1 MGFRGVKAL
10 GSLILAILVG
20 FVALWVLLQLFVGA
34 LKLIGVLIAIGVAVV
49 AYLLAEKLIGKG
61 R

>member
-1 MGFRGVKAL
+1 MKAL

-20 FVALWVLLQLFVGA
+20 VFALWLLLQLFVGA
-34 LKLIGVLIAIGVAVV
+34 LKLIGVLIAIGLAVM

>member
-1 MGFRGVKAL
+1 MKAL

>member
-1 MGFRGVKAL
+1 MAMFLTSVIFGHTPMF
-10 GSLILAILVG
+10 
-20 FVALWVLLQLFVGA
+20 

>member
-1 MGFRGVKAL
+1 MGLGGVKAL

>member
-1 MGFRGVKAL
+1 MGFGGVKAV
-10 GSLILAILVG
+10 GSLILATLVG

>member
-1 MGFRGVKAL
+1 MGFGGVKAL

-34 LKLIGVLIAIGVAVV
+34 LKLIGVVIAIGVAVV

>member
-1 MGFRGVKAL
+1 MGLGGVKAL

-20 FVALWVLLQLFVGA
+20 FVLLWVLLQLFVGA
-34 LKLIGVLIAIGVAVV
+34 LKLIGVLIAIAAAVV
-49 AYLLAEKLIGKG
+49 VYLLAEKLIGKG

>member
-1 MGFRGVKAL
+1 MGLGGVKAL
-10 GSLILAILVG
+10 GSLVLAILVG

>member
-1 MGFRGVKAL
+1 MGFGGVKAL

-20 FVALWVLLQLFVGA
+20 FAALWVLLQLFVGA
-34 LKLIGVLIAIGVAVV
+34 LKLIGVVIAIGVAVV

>member
-1 MGFRGVKAL
+1 MGHGGVKAL

-20 FVALWVLLQLFVGA
+20 FVLLWVLLKLFVGA
-34 LKLIGVLIAIGVAVV
+34 LKLIGVLIAIAAAVV
-49 AYLLAEKLIGKG
+49 VYLLAEKLIGKG

>member
-1 MGFRGVKAL
+1 MGFGGVKAL

-34 LKLIGVLIAIGVAVV
+34 LKLIGVLIAVALAVV

>member
-1 MGFRGVKAL
+1 MGLGGVKAL

-49 AYLLAEKLIGKG
+49 AYVLAEKLIGKG

>member
-1 MGFRGVKAL
+1 MGFGGVKAL

-20 FVALWVLLQLFVGA
+20 VFALWLLLQLFVGA
-34 LKLIGVLIAIGVAVV
+34 LKLVGVLIAIGLAVV
-49 AYLLAEKLIGKG
+49 AYMLAEKLIGKG

>member
-1 MGFRGVKAL
+1 MGFGSVKAL

>member
-1 MGFRGVKAL
+1 MGFGGVKAL

>member
-1 MGFRGVKAL
+1 MGLGGVKAL

-34 LKLIGVLIAIGVAVV
+34 LKLIGVLIAIGLAVV
-49 AYLLAEKLIGKG
+49 AYMLAEKLIGKG